1 MPFLLLIFSFI
12 FGAGAAGLQ
21 TGLSGQPF
29 PVKTIT
35 TAVCYQVENGTTVTV
50 NGGSLTS
57 ADCQSQIDSKTYIRV
72 RQKVKIINSKIQ
84 EGASYTGNCVN
95 GPSKLRK
102 VGQTADGKEVWWLDK
117 NHLNDDTSNF
127 IFILLE
133 KDQTNHTFDIYIDQ
147 AEKDK
152 LATDPKYEF
161 VRNCKE
167 TGGLVPVVEGPATP
181 TFPPQV
187 ISVLLPTD
195 PRLVYLVF
203 TPSDFYDDF
212 KTEYAPWYIRIEEK
226 GKPGAAKKIGSL
238 KVTISGQT
246 KDYEAFYHAA
256 IIYLTDLADSKS
268 YLYNPSWEE
277 PPFSQSRNPTLQL
290 TALKFIT
297 TSEWTW
303 ATPECKPALYLYP
316 KEKTS
321 LSVKLNPSGKL
332 TYTNPVYGDGWNSV
346 TAYSDG
352 KLFYEGRTYPY
363 LYYEAEI
370 EKIRT
375 PKEGWVVRREEL
387 GRFFDKILPS
397 LGLNRTEADEFKA
410 YWIPVLGKAPY
421 YFVGLIPQ
429 EEIERIEPISFS
441 QKPDT
446 FIRVRLFFEPL
457 QARVP
462 VPEPEIAPIPPRQGF
477 TAVDWGGILKSGT
490 CEDGQLL
497 NQKVR

>member
-1 MPFLLLIFSFI
+1 LLKDDC
-12 FGAGAAGLQ
+12 
-21 TGLSGQPF
+21 
-29 PVKTIT
+29 KTKL
-35 TAVCYQVENGTTVTV
+35 
-50 NGGSLTS
+50 GG
-57 ADCQSQIDSKTYIRV
+57 KTYVRIR
-72 RQKVKIINSKIQ
+72 QQVKIINAKIN
-84 EGASYTGNCVN
+84 EGQGAHPGNDCGESYMG
-95 GPSKLRK
+95 SLRK
-102 VGQTADGKEVWWLDK
+102 VGKLPDGIGGNEIFWESENHKKEDLRDFIELLTKKDDKYHSFDVYLDRNELSK
-117 NHLNDDTSNF
+117 LKDT
-127 IFILLE
+127 
-133 KDQTNHTFDIYIDQ
+133 
-147 AEKDK
+147 
-152 LATDPKYEF
+152 TDPKYEF

-203 TPSDFYDDF
+203 NLTDPYYNDF
-212 KTEYAPWYIRIEEK
+212 KNEYAPWYIRIEEK
-226 GKPGAAKKIGSL
+226 DKPAAAKKIGSL

-246 KDYEAFYHAA
+246 KDYDVFYHAA

-277 PPFSQSRNPTLQL
+277 PPFSQPRNPTLQL

-346 TAYSDG
+346 TAYPDG

-397 LGLNRTEADEFKA
+397 LGLNRTETYEFKA